1 MKKSRSGLT
10 RMAKLTF
17 EDLSGTTPAML
28 WPEEFAKMAEF
39 VKDDQ
44 IVFVKGTLDRPRDPA
59 ELVIS
64 RIIPLAQGP
73 AELACGVVVRLHK
86 GIHQTEHLERLLRL
100 VRVRPGNLDLYLEL
114 VGLEHVRRAIYR
126 AGPSLT
132 IRYDDRLIAD
142 LEAVVG
148 PGNVRLRG
156 QNGATARLD
165 GGDSPPARPRTAVP
179 TPAAAAIATDSDAE
193 LDDSLLELA
202 DEV

>member
-1 MKKSRSGLT
+1 
-10 RMAKLTF
+10 
-17 EDLSGTTPAML
+17 
-28 WPEEFAKMAEF
+28 MAEF

-44 IVFVKGTLDRPRDPA
+44 IVFVKGSLDRRRDPA
-59 ELVIS
+59 ELIIS
-64 RIIPLAQGP
+64 RIIPFEQGP
-73 AELACGVVVRLHK
+73 AELARGVVVRLHK

-126 AGPSLT
+126 AGASLA

-148 PGNVRLRG
+148 TGNVRLRG
-156 QNGATARLD
+156 QGGATARVD
-165 GGDSPPARPRTAVP
+165 AGDCVPQLACARICHHRLRVASRR
-179 TPAAAAIATDSDAE
+179 ASRDRA
-193 LDDSLLELA
+193 LDDSLLDLA

>member
-1 MKKSRSGLT
+1 
-10 RMAKLTF
+10 
-17 EDLSGTTPAML
+17 
-28 WPEEFAKMAEF
+28 MAEL

-44 IVFVKGTLDRPRDPA
+44 IVFVKGALDRRRDPA

-64 RIIPLAQGP
+64 KIIPLAQGP

-126 AGPSLT
+126 AGPSLA

-156 QNGATARLD
+156 HNGATARLD
-165 GGDSPPARPRTAVP
+165 PRETSPVRPQAATTAAAPA
-179 TPAAAAIATDSDAE
+179 TPAIDSDAE